1 MLRSTTYSGRRGFLS
16 FTNYQRYLGSPM
28 QAIKNLVA
36 KNMVVSFS
44 HYCGTPITFSCLKT
58 TSSKFKWNIT
68 GENIKRFNIV
78 QQCGFSQNLNSSS
91 SQIPDSSENWGPYIV
106 NRIHKLEES
115 SRFHGFS
122 MLRWG
127 LSGFLAFLAC
137 IYLFRDKLRDNVA
150 DEVADV
156 ASRSMGKITN

>member
-1 MLRSTTYSGRRGFLS
+1 MLRSTTYSGRRVLLP

-28 QAIKNLVA
+28 QAITNLVA